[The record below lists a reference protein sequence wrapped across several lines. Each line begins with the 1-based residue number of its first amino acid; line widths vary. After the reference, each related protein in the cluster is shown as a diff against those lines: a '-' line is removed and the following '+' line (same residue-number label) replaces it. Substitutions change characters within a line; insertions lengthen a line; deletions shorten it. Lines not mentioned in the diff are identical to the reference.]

1 MFQYDF
7 ELEAGLDYRP
17 IEGSGIEMRPET
29 REYIEN
35 GHQLDEAVREEWQ
48 SQSRHAKRYEK
59 AKFALKNARENK
71 PIRIESKRFDQF
83 LPEPVD
89 QQPILIEE
97 AEERQ
102 EALAKLKK
110 IDKDIENQRQAWM
123 SKVIQCSLQ
132 ISALCLICPKSR
144 KITNKAVCRILAFM
158 T

>member
-48 SQSRHAKRYEK
+48 SQLRHAQRYEK
-59 AKFALKNARENK
+59 AKLAKKLKLENR

-89 QQPILIEE
+89 QQPILIKE

-110 IDKDIENQRQAWM
+110 IDKDLENQRQAWM
-123 SKVIQCSLQ
+123 SKLIQRSLQ
-132 ISALCLICPKSR
+132 KSAPCVICLK
-144 KITNKAVCRILAFM
+144 NHQ
-158 T
+158 